1 MDVKKKLTWL
11 LLLLRLP
18 ATHKAERVAIWRK
31 LKKSGAIQ
39 IQTSTYVLPD
49 EPAGYE
55 SSLQNANIWRQIR
68 SCPETVSRDP
78 ADRLLQL
85 PASSGCGNAFAKNGR
100 G

>member
-1 MDVKKKLTWL
+1 MRVKKKLTWL

-49 EPAGYE
+49 EPARYE
-55 SSLQNANIWRQIR
+55 GSGNSFARSGKLISSTARGPKMWKC
-68 SCPETVSRDP
+68 SC
-78 ADRLLQL
+78 
-85 PASSGCGNAFAKNGR
+85 AKWKGR
-100 G
+100 NQAKRRFQKL